1 MKSTTEVFNEAL
13 SALNARDLI
22 NAEKLFRQVLGL
34 DEAHVPALNLL
45 TVILMILSRFSEA
58 EPLIAKAVKLNQSS
72 DVSFYNYGLI
82 SKQLNKPKQ
91 ALEQFSKAIE
101 LNPEIAE
108 TWNNRGT
115 VYNELARYE
124 AAISDFDQAI
134 SLKANYSEAYANKGK
149 SLLALKR
156 HDIALAAYDKALSIK
171 TDLAEAWLGR
181 GNVLTDV
188 KRYDQALAAYDK
200 ALSIKTDLAEA
211 WLGRGNLFWNL
222 KRYEEALA
230 AYDKALSFKSDLE
243 NAWLGRGDVYID
255 MKRYDAALAAYDKAL
270 SIKPDL
276 EGAWLGRANVFANL
290 KRYGE
295 ALAAYD
301 KALSIKTDLAE
312 AWLGRGHVLT
322 DVKRYDQALAAYD
335 KALSIKTDLENAWIG
350 RGNLFWDLKRYEEAL
365 AAYDKALSTQPD
377 LENAWLGRGNV
388 FTDLKRY
395 EEALAA
401 YDKALSIK
409 PDLENAW
416 LGRGNVFWS
425 VKRYDEALTAYD
437 KALSIKPDLE
447 RAWFGRGNILF
458 DLKRYDEAFAAYD
471 TALKLK
477 PDLSAAEGARLHAK
491 MQSCDWSNFHIE
503 CRSLIDSV
511 RCGKQ
516 PTVPFVLL
524 TIEASAEDQFRYAN
538 AWVETNCQTSIPDGR
553 SVTSKENTKIRIGYL
568 SADLRNH
575 AVAYLTAGVFEKHD
589 KNRFE
594 TFAFSTGPDHKSDF
608 RIRLKAAFNDFI
620 DLHNRSDAEVA
631 DAIKSFNID
640 ILIDLMGHTQDSRLM
655 VLIRRPSPI
664 QVNYLGYAGTVGGN
678 NLDYIIADK
687 TLIPFR
693 AKKYYSEKIVYLPN
707 SFMPHD
713 RDGRIISDQVFDRL
727 DFALSNNSI
736 VFCCFNNAYKIN
748 PIVFQA
754 WTTILKAVAN
764 AVLWLSDLPEIA
776 KRNLQHEA
784 QKQGIDPKRL
794 IFARRLVSSSD
805 HLARYRFADLFL
817 DTLPYNA
824 HTTASDALWA
834 GLPVLTQMGETF
846 AGRVSASL
854 LNAVNLPELITHSR
868 EEYEALAIDLALN
881 RNKLSNIKEK
891 LNKNRLT
898 TPLFDTAL
906 YTKHLEAAYEA
917 MYRRYQAGL
926 LPDHIEIQPIK

>member
-13 SALNARDLI
+13 SALNARDLN

-171 TDLAEAWLGR
+171 TDLAGAWLGR
-181 GNVLTDV
+181 GNVL
-188 KRYDQALAAYDK
+188 A
-200 ALSIKTDLAEA
+200 
-211 WLGRGNLFWNL
+211 
-222 KRYEEALA
+222 
-230 AYDKALSFKSDLE
+230 
-243 NAWLGRGDVYID
+243 
-255 MKRYDAALAAYDKAL
+255 
-270 SIKPDL
+270 
-276 EGAWLGRANVFANL
+276 
-290 KRYGE
+290 
-295 ALAAYD
+295 
-301 KALSIKTDLAE
+301 
-312 AWLGRGHVLT
+312 

-538 AWVETNCQTSIPDGR
+538 AWVETNCQTSIPEGH

-776 KRNLQHEA
+776 KRNLRHEA